1 MTYRQIVFMIL
12 DLLRQTS
19 KDSNF
24 EIDHIIKEVN
34 DVRNLLLKQRYSDIR
49 KEISDVNFQEI
60 TIYLTDVSSLNKK
73 YIMLKSSK
81 VVPDILNIASTPT
94 KSLDSINFSFISNY
108 RFVYTGYNEWLS
120 SIIYGTVLSDKYFYI
135 KSMNPQVKHMTS
147 IRIMSIFENPID
159 VYYYNDPDLIANGID
174 VLDMIF
180 PLEGAYIPELQDIV
194 LKRLAPSLGFPKDTI
209 NNNNED
215 NNNIQQKVN

>member
-159 VYYYNDPDLIANGID
+159 VYYYNDPDLIANGTD

-194 LKRLAPSLGFPKDTI
+194 LKRLALSLGFPKDTI

-215 NNNIQQKVN
+215 NSNIQQKVN

>member
-159 VYYYNDPDLIANGID
+159 VYYYNDPDLIANGAD
-174 VLDMIF
+174 VLDMVF
-180 PLEGAYIPELQDIV
+180 PLEGAYIPELQDTV

-215 NNNIQQKVN
+215 NSNIQQKAN

>member
-34 DVRNLLLKQRYSDIR
+34 DVRNLLLKQKYSDIR

-60 TIYLTDVSSLNKK
+60 TIYLTDISSLNKK

-159 VYYYNDPDLIANGID
+159 VYYYNDPNLIANGMD

>member
-60 TIYLTDVSSLNKK
+60 TIYLTDISSLNKK

-159 VYYYNDPDLIANGID
+159 VYYYNDPNLIANGMD

-215 NNNIQQKVN
+215 ISNIQQKAN

>member
-60 TIYLTDVSSLNKK
+60 TIYLTDISSLNKK

-159 VYYYNDPDLIANGID
+159 VYYYNDPNLIASGMD

-215 NNNIQQKVN
+215 ISNIQQKAN

>member
-174 VLDMIF
+174 VLDMTF

>member
-73 YIMLKSSK
+73 YIMLKSNK
-81 VVPDILNIASTPT
+81 IVPDILNIASTPT

-194 LKRLAPSLGFPKDTI
+194 LKRLVPSLGFPKDTI

-215 NNNIQQKVN
+215 ISNIQQKAN

>member
-120 SIIYGTVLSDKYFYI
+120 SIIYGTILSDKYFYI

>member
-159 VYYYNDPDLIANGID
+159 VYYYNDPNLIANGMD

-215 NNNIQQKVN
+215 NSNIQQKAN

>member
-60 TIYLTDVSSLNKK
+60 TIYLTDISSLNKK

-159 VYYYNDPDLIANGID
+159 VYYYNDPDLIANGMD

-215 NNNIQQKVN
+215 ISNIQQKAN

>member
-174 VLDMIF
+174 ILDMIF

-215 NNNIQQKVN
+215 NSNIQQKVN

>member
-1 MTYRQIVFMIL
+1 
-12 DLLRQTS
+12 
-19 KDSNF
+19 
-24 EIDHIIKEVN
+24 
-34 DVRNLLLKQRYSDIR
+34 
-49 KEISDVNFQEI
+49 
-60 TIYLTDVSSLNKK
+60 
-73 YIMLKSSK
+73 
-81 VVPDILNIASTPT
+81 
-94 KSLDSINFSFISNY
+94 
-108 RFVYTGYNEWLS
+108 
-120 SIIYGTVLSDKYFYI
+120 
-135 KSMNPQVKHMTS
+135 MTS

-215 NNNIQQKVN
+215 NDNIQQKVN

>member
-60 TIYLTDVSSLNKK
+60 TIHLTDVSSLNKK
-73 YIMLKSSK
+73 YIMLKSNK
-81 VVPDILNIASTPT
+81 TVPDILNIASTPT

-147 IRIMSIFENPID
+147 IRIMSIFENPIE
-159 VYYYNDPDLIANGID
+159 VYYYNDPDLIANDID

-215 NNNIQQKVN
+215 NNIQQKAD

>member
-73 YIMLKSSK
+73 YIMLKSNK
-81 VVPDILNIASTPT
+81 IVPDILNIASTPT

-159 VYYYNDPDLIANGID
+159 VYYYNYPNLIANGTD
-174 VLDMIF
+174 VLDMVF

-194 LKRLAPSLGFPKDTI
+194 LKRLVPSLGFPKDTI

-215 NNNIQQKVN
+215 ISNIQQKAN

>member
-60 TIYLTDVSSLNKK
+60 TIYLTDISSLNKK

-159 VYYYNDPDLIANGID
+159 VYYYNDPDLIANGMD

-215 NNNIQQKVN
+215 NSNIQQKVN

>member
-215 NNNIQQKVN
+215 NSNIQQKVN